1 MTDGRRET
9 SQIKEYVLKTFKA
22 PVDLSA
28 YEAELNP
35 AQLQAVTAGRGP
47 HLVIAG
53 AGSGKTRVITYRVA
67 YLIDQGTNPS
77 RILLVTFT
85 NKAARE
91 MLRRVTEVTR
101 GDSTQVWGGTFHH
114 IGNMILRRHATLV
127 GLTNSYTIL
136 DREDAKELL
145 QVCVTDLGI
154 SVTKHRFPKGDV
166 LQDILST
173 AINAE
178 RSVAHVLEDRY
189 PFFTLFE
196 AEILAIGRRYRER
209 KFKDNLVDYDD
220 LLSLWLRLLKE
231 HPEVLDSYRQR
242 FLHVLCDEYQDT
254 NAIQGEI
261 LDLLASHHRNLM
273 VVGDDAQSIFA
284 FRGAKYANI
293 LRFTERY
300 PDAQVHKLETNYR
313 STPEVLDLANASILH
328 NIDQY
333 HKTLRPV
340 RPSGP
345 KPALTSLTDEE
356 EQAAFVAQR
365 ALELRDEAI
374 PLNDMAVLYRA
385 HFQSIQLQLELTRR
399 GIPFDIRSGLRF
411 YEQAHVK
418 DVVAYL
424 RIVVNPKDE
433 LAWKRAVKL
442 HPGIGNATAEQIW
455 QAVASQSGQLDLEA
469 LKALAPH
476 LGSRARRG
484 FQEFLTLLTRLFAL
498 PQAPAEMIDTVL
510 DGVYQEYLK
519 TRYPNW
525 ASRLEDL
532 QQLATFALRYP
543 SLEAFLT
550 ELSLTGVITGEDVV
564 WDEPRDELLIL
575 STIHQAKGLEWSV
588 VFLIW
593 LVDGWF
599 PSAAGLREEG
609 GLEEERRLFYVAT
622 TRAKEHLYLCHPQ
635 RGTDFRRRE
644 LILKPSRFVHEIS
657 DNLYEQ
663 WHVRME

>member
-1 MTDGRRET
+1 M
-9 SQIKEYVLKTFKA
+9 KEYVLKTTKA

-35 AQLQAVTAGRGP
+35 AQLQAVTAGAGP

-91 MLRRVTEVTR
+91 MLRRVAEVSQ
-101 GDSTQVWGGTFHH
+101 GDSSQVWGGTFHH
-114 IGNMILRRHATLV
+114 VGNLILRRHASLV
-127 GLTNSYTIL
+127 GLTSAYTIL

-154 SVTKHRFPKGDV
+154 AVTKHRFPKGDV
-166 LQDILST
+166 LQDIIST
-173 AINAE
+173 AINTE
-178 RSVAHVLEDRY
+178 RPIAKVLEDRY

-196 AEILAIGRRYRER
+196 GEIREIARRYRER

-220 LLSLWLRLLKE
+220 LLSLWLRLLQE
-231 HPEVLDSYRQR
+231 HPDISEAYRQR

-261 LDLLASHHRNLM
+261 LDLLASSHRNLM

-284 FRGAKYANI
+284 FRGANYANI

-300 PDAQVHKLETNYR
+300 PDAHVHKLETNYR
-313 STPEVLDLANASILH
+313 SIPEVLDLANASILH

-333 HKTLRPV
+333 HKTLQPV

-365 ALELRDEAI
+365 VLELRDEGI
-374 PLNDMAVLYRA
+374 PLNGMAVLYRA

-424 RIVVNPKDE
+424 RIVANARDE
-433 LAWKRAVKL
+433 LAWKRAGKL

-455 QAVASQSGQLDLEA
+455 QAVAGQSGELDLEA
-469 LKALAPH
+469 LKAIAPH
-476 LGSRARRG
+476 LGPRARRG
-484 FQEFLTLLTRLFAL
+484 LQEFLTLLRSLFAL
-498 PQAPAEMIDTVL
+498 PHAPAEMIDAVL
-510 DGVYQEYLK
+510 EGGYREYLK
-519 TRYPNW
+519 TRYTNW
-525 ASRLEDL
+525 TSRIEDL
-532 QQLATFALRYP
+532 QQLGTFALRYP
-543 SLEAFLT
+543 SLETFLT
-550 ELSLTGVITGEDVV
+550 ELSLIGVITGEDVV

-575 STIHQAKGLEWSV
+575 SSIHQAKGLEWSV

-599 PSAAGLREEG
+599 PSAAALREEG
-609 GLEEERRLFYVAT
+609 GLEEERRLFYVAA
-622 TRAKEHLYLCHPQ
+622 TRAKDQLYLCHPQ

-644 LILKPSRFVHEIS
+644 LILKPSRFLREIS
-657 DNLYEQ
+657 DTLYEQ
-663 WHVRME
+663 WHVRVE

>member
-1 MTDGRRET
+1 M
-9 SQIKEYVLKTFKA
+9 KEYVLKTAKT

-35 AQLQAVTAGRGP
+35 AQLHAVTAGPGP

-67 YLIDQGTNPS
+67 YLIDQGTNPT
-77 RILLVTFT
+77 RIFLVTFT

-91 MLRRVTEVTR
+91 MLRRVAEVTR

-114 IGNMILRRHATLV
+114 VGNLVLRRHATSV
-127 GLTNSYTIL
+127 GLTSSYTIL
-136 DREDAKELL
+136 DREDAKDLL
-145 QVCVTDLGI
+145 QACVTDLGI

-173 AINAE
+173 ATNIE
-178 RSVAHVLEDRY
+178 RSVGKVLEDRY

-196 AEILAIGRRYRER
+196 AEILAIARRYRER

-220 LLSLWLRLLKE
+220 LLSLWLRLLQE
-231 HPEVLDSYRQR
+231 HPQVLDSYRQR

-261 LDLLASHHRNLM
+261 LDLLSSAHRNLM

-284 FRGAKYANI
+284 FRGAHYANI

-300 PDAQVHKLETNYR
+300 PDAQVHKLEINYR
-313 STPEVLDLANASILH
+313 STPEVLDLANASITH

-340 RPSGP
+340 RPPGP
-345 KPALTSLTDEE
+345 KPALIPLTDEE

-365 ALELRDEAI
+365 VLELRDEGI
-374 PLNDMAVLYRA
+374 PLNGMAVLYRA

-418 DVVAYL
+418 DVLAYL
-424 RIVVNPKDE
+424 RIVANAKDE
-433 LAWKRAVKL
+433 LAWKRAAKL
-442 HPGIGNATAEQIW
+442 HPGIGSATAEQIW
-455 QAVASQSGQLDLEA
+455 QAVSGQGEILNIEA
-469 LKALAPH
+469 LMMLASHLAP
-476 LGSRARRG
+476 RAHRG
-484 FQEFLTLLTRLFAL
+484 LQEFLTLLARLLAL
-498 PQAPAEMIDTVL
+498 SQAPAEMIDTVL
-510 DGVYQEYLK
+510 EGGYREYLK

-525 ASRLEDL
+525 ASRLEDV

-543 SLEAFLT
+543 SLEVFLT

-564 WDEPRDELLIL
+564 WDEPRDEFLIL
-575 STIHQAKGLEWSV
+575 STIHQAKGLEWDA

-599 PSAAGLREEG
+599 PSAAALREEG

-622 TRAKEHLYLCHPQ
+622 TRAKDHLYYCHPQ
-635 RGTDFRRRE
+635 RTTDLRRRE
-644 LILKPSRFVHEIS
+644 LILKPSRFLQEIPEH
-657 DNLYEQ
+657 LYER
-663 WHVRME
+663 WNVRLE